1 MEQKMF
7 KKILTLLLIV
17 LMTIPAYAQLDRSKR
32 PASGPAPEV
41 KIGDYDSFELP
52 NGLKVFVVEN
62 HKLPRVAYSLVLDID
77 PVLEAKNTGYVSATG
92 ELLRYGTK
100 TRTKDKLDQ
109 EIDFLGASLNT
120 SSSSVFVSGLAKYKD
135 KILAIMAD
143 VVMNSD
149 FKQEGLDKI
158 KKEMLS
164 NLLVAKDEPNSI
176 AERVKAALMFGKD
189 NPYGEPETEETV
201 KAFTIDMCKQ
211 YYQSYFRPNVAYLA
225 VVGDVNKKQ
234 IQPLIEKYL
243 GKWQK
248 ADVAKNTYQF
258 PKAPLINKVSIVD
271 RENAVQSVI
280 SVCYPVDLK
289 IGSDDAIKAS
299 VMNLILGGSSTGRL
313 FMNLRETKAYTY
325 GAYSSL
331 NPDRLMGS
339 FSASTQVRNSVTD
352 SSIAEILNEM
362 KKVRGEKVTPV
373 ELEKAKNYLA
383 GNFIRSLES
392 PETVAR
398 FALNIARYNL
408 PKDYYKNYLKNL
420 SAVTIDDVF
429 DIAKKYIK
437 PNNSYVLI
445 VGKAADVASTIGKF
459 TVSGKVDYYDIYGE
473 KYDPNVKKVPE
484 GVTVDQVLNK
494 YIDAVG
500 GKDNLLK
507 INDETLKMTGT
518 MQGMN
523 IVITMSRKAPN
534 KFYQLIDFG
543 VGQQKTV
550 FDGIKGK
557 TSAMGQEQELTGDQ
571 LESIKIEAEMR
582 AFLDYAKYGIKT
594 ELTGMEKINDK
605 DAYKVTLTMPTG
617 KKSTQ
622 YYDVAS
628 GLLVR
633 QITTAD
639 TPQGSFTSTIDMD
652 DYRDVQGV
660 KLPYKLIQST
670 PMGSIELTT
679 SAVEINKSIDD
690 SLFEVK

>member
-1 MEQKMF
+1 MF
-7 KKILTLLLIV
+7 KKILVLLLV
-17 LMTIPAYAQLDRSKR
+17 MLTIPAYAQLDRSKQ
-32 PASGPAPEV
+32 PAPGPAPEV

-62 HKLPRVAYSLVLDID
+62 HKLPRVAFSLVLDID
-77 PVLEAKNTGYVSATG
+77 PILEAKNAGYVSAAG
-92 ELLRYGTK
+92 DLLRYGTK

-109 EIDFLGASLNT
+109 EVDFLGASLNT
-120 SSSSVFVSGLAKYKD
+120 SASSVFASGLAKYKE
-135 KILAIMAD
+135 KILDIMSD
-143 VVMNSD
+143 VVLNSD

-164 NLLVAKDEPNSI
+164 NLAVAKDEPNSI
-176 AERVKAALMFGKD
+176 AQRVRAALMFGKD
-189 NPYGEPETEETV
+189 NPYGEPQTEETV
-201 KAFTIDMCKQ
+201 KSFNLDMCKQ
-211 YYQSYFRPNVAYLA
+211 YYQSYFKPNVAYLA
-225 VVGDVNKKQ
+225 VVGDVNRKQ
-234 IQPLIEKYL
+234 IQPLIEKYF

-248 ADVAKNTYQF
+248 GDVAKNAFQF
-258 PKAPLINKVSIVD
+258 PKAPLINKVSIVN
-271 RENAVQSVI
+271 RENSVQSVV

-289 IGSDDAIKAS
+289 IGSEDVIKAS

-313 FMNLRETKAYTY
+313 FMNLRESKAYTY

-331 NPDRLMGS
+331 NPDRLQGS
-339 FSASTQVRNSVTD
+339 FSASTEVRNSVTD
-352 SSIAEILNEM
+352 SSITEILTEM
-362 KKVRGEKVTPV
+362 KKMRGEKSTTP

-420 SAVTIDDVF
+420 SAVSVDDVF
-429 DIAKKYIK
+429 DMAKKYIK
-437 PNNSYVLI
+437 PNNSFILV

-473 KYDPNVKKVPE
+473 KYDPDVKKVPE
-484 GVTVDQVLNK
+484 GVTADQVLNK

-507 INDETLKMTGT
+507 IKDETMKLTGT

-523 IVITMSRKAPN
+523 IVVTMSRKAPN
-534 KFYQLIDFG
+534 KFYQLVDFG

-550 FDGIKGK
+550 FDGVKGK
-557 TSAMGQEQELTGDQ
+557 TSAMGQEQELSGDQ
-571 LESIKIEAEMR
+571 LESTKIEAELN
-582 AFLDYAKYGIKT
+582 AFLDYPKYGIKT
-594 ELTGMEKINDK
+594 ELTGMETINSK
-605 DAYKVTLTMPTG
+605 DAYKVTLTLPSG
-617 KKSTQ
+617 KKTTQ
-622 YYDVAS
+622 YFDVNS
-628 GLLVR
+628 GFLIR
-633 QITTAD
+633 QITTAE

-652 DYRDVQGV
+652 DYRNVQDVKV
-660 KLPYKLIQST
+660 PYKFIQST
-670 PMGSIELTT
+670 QMGSIELTT
-679 SAVEINKSIDD
+679 TSVEINKGLDD